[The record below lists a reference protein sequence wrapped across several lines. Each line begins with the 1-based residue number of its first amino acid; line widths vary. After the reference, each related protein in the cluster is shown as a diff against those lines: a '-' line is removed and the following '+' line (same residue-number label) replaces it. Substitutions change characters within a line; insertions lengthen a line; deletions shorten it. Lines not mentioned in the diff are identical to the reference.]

1 MIKHYLKQPKYSG
14 ITILS
19 AMLLASLLVLTIIS
33 KAQGFSK
40 WWQIG
45 IIAIIYFIVTLY
57 LVGKD
62 EKQWFELFRK
72 EESKEINEHNKKIS
86 KNKNNI
92 TVEQVIYKEKKN
104 ERKNN

>member
-19 AMLLASLLVLTIIS
+19 AMLLACLICFTVIS

-40 WWQIG
+40 WWQLG
-45 IIAIIYFIVTLY
+45 IMTIVYFIITLY
-57 LVGKD
+57 LIKKD

-86 KNKNNI
+86 KNKSNVI
-92 TVEQVIYKEKKN
+92 VEEVIYKEK
-104 ERKNN
+104 RK